1 MTTAAVV
8 LAAGAG
14 SRFGG
19 PKLRA
24 TVQGRPILARVV
36 DAARLAGLEPI
47 VVVVAPGGELDDLD
61 LGPVRRVTNPIPAEG
76 LSSSVRLGLR
86 AVEGDPEVSAAVI
99 LPGDQPQ
106 VRPDVIRSLLGAAAA
121 KEAPLLVAPRYD
133 GDAAPNPVLAR
144 RDAWRLADE
153 LIGDR
158 GFGPLLAAHPELVA
172 WVPAAGANR
181 DVDTPADLR
190 AVLAEAWGDRVRAN
204 REQVDRFREVP
215 DAADFYG
222 PVTSLFRAD
231 PDRTDDPIL
240 DRLRS
245 LARPAD
251 TWLDIGAGAGRFA
264 LPLART
270 VDEVIALDPSAGM
283 LDALGELA
291 REHGIANVRV
301 IQARWPLPAGVP
313 APSGDV
319 ALIAHVSYDIEDIG
333 PFVAAMEAAARRLC
347 VAVLMERQPSSIADV
362 LWPPVHGEERVALPA
377 LPEFVE
383 LLRAGGSTPTV
394 ELGLRT
400 PRRFASREELEGF
413 LRRQLWI
420 APGGDKDR
428 RFRETLGGL
437 VEPTPDG
444 FGLRGQRPLPVGIVT
459 WTP

>member
-1 MTTAAVV
+1 M
-8 LAAGAG
+8 
-14 SRFGG
+14 
-19 PKLRA
+19 
-24 TVQGRPILARVV
+24 
-36 DAARLAGLEPI
+36 
-47 VVVVAPGGELDDLD
+47 APGGELDDLD

-133 GDAAPNPVLAR
+133 ADAAPNPVLAR

-319 ALIAHVSYDIEDIG
+319 ALIAHVGYDIEDIG

-420 APGGDKDR
+420 AEGGAKDQ
-428 RFRETLGGL
+428 RFLAAFADL
-437 VEPTPDG
+437 VDEGDAG
-444 FGLRGQRPLPVGIVT
+444 FGLVGQHPLPVGVAT
-459 WTP
+459 WVP